1 MRFSFVH
8 AADLHIDSPLI
19 GLSFKD
25 KVVAARFAQAGR
37 RAVEALVNEVITTK
51 AAFLIIA
58 GDIFDGDWKDVTT
71 GLFFVR
77 AISELHR
84 QGVPV
89 FMVRGNHDADSL
101 MSRELRYPDSVKQFD
116 SSKAETIAL
125 EKYKVALHGRSFPTR
140 LMTADFVS
148 TYPIRRDGWLNIG
161 VLHTSLDGSRG
172 HEGYAPCTVDDLKR
186 YDYDYWALGHVHAA
200 EIVNR
205 DPWIVFPGN
214 LQGRNP
220 RETGAKGAV
229 RVTVEDGRIVDVTPL
244 VLDGARWDHLSVDV
258 SDDATETDMFN
269 RIKAA
274 LETAQAKSAG
284 RPLAARITLTG
295 TTPLHNKLIAQHEE
309 LLDDLRAAGFQAASD
324 CWVEQIKIKT
334 YVPPPSA
341 HLARDAE
348 SIDVDG
354 LLSAAA
360 ADQQFEA
367 ELSDL
372 VKAIADKMPKDLRDE
387 FAQSEA
393 VRTLAA
399 DARALL
405 LGRLS

>member
-8 AADLHIDSPLI
+8 SADLHIDSPLV

-25 KVVAARFAQAGR
+25 KAVAARFTQAGR
-37 RAVEALVNEVITTK
+37 RAVEALVNETIASN
-51 AAFLIIA
+51 AAFLIVA

-84 QGVPV
+84 RGIPV

-101 MSRELRYPDSVKQFD
+101 MSRELPYPRTVRQFS

-125 EKYKVALHGRSFPTR
+125 DDFKVALHGRSFPQR
-140 LMTADFVS
+140 LMSADFVS
-148 TYPIRRDGWLNIG
+148 TYPMRREGWVNIG

-172 HEGYAPCTVDDLKR
+172 HEGYAPCTIDDLKR
-186 YDYDYWALGHVHAA
+186 YGYDYWALGHVHAA
-200 EIVNR
+200 EIVCR

-229 RVTVEDGRIVDVTPL
+229 RVTVEDGRIVDVAPL
-244 VLDGARWDHLSVDV
+244 VLDSARWDHIRVDV
-258 SDDATETDMFN
+258 SGDATEADLFGRVKT
-269 RIKAA
+269 A
-274 LETAQAKSAG
+274 LEAAQAASGG
-284 RPLAARITLTG
+284 RPLAARITLSG
-295 TTPLHNKLIAQHEE
+295 TTPLHNRLVAQQEE

-324 CWVEQIKIKT
+324 CWVEQVRIKT
-334 YVPPPSA
+334 SSPPPAMHHAS
-341 HLARDAE
+341 DAE
-348 SIDVDG
+348 STDVEG
-354 LLSAAA
+354 LLSTAATN
-360 ADQQFEA
+360 QKFEA
-367 ELSDL
+367 ALSDL
-372 VKAIADKMPKDLRDE
+372 VKTITEKMPKDLREE

-393 VRTLAA
+393 VRTLSS

>member
-1 MRFSFVH
+1 MRFSFIH
-8 AADLHIDSPLI
+8 AADLHIDSPLV

-25 KVVAARFAQAGR
+25 KAVAARFAQAGR
-37 RAVEALVNEVITTK
+37 RAVEALVNETIANN
-51 AAFLIIA
+51 AAFLIVA
-58 GDIFDGDWKDVTT
+58 GDIFDGDWKDVAT

-84 QGVPV
+84 RGISV

-101 MSRELRYPDSVKQFD
+101 MSRELPYPETVRHFS

-125 EKYKVALHGRSFPTR
+125 DDFKVALHGRSFPKR
-140 LMTADFVS
+140 LTSADFIS
-148 TYPIRRDGWLNIG
+148 TYPMRREGWVNIG

-172 HEGYAPCTVDDLKR
+172 HESYAPCTIDDLKR
-186 YDYDYWALGHVHAA
+186 YGYDYWALGHVHEA
-200 EIVNR
+200 EIVCR

-220 RETGAKGAV
+220 RETGAKGAM

-244 VLDGARWDHLSVDV
+244 VLDGARWDHIRVDV
-258 SDDATETDMFN
+258 SGDATDEDLFGRVKT
-269 RIKAA
+269 A
-274 LETAQAKSAG
+274 LEAAQAAGEG
-284 RPLAARITLTG
+284 RPLAARITLSG
-295 TTPLHNKLIAQHEE
+295 TTPLHNRLVAQQEE

-324 CWVEQIKIKT
+324 CWVEQVRIQT
-334 YVPPPSA
+334 SSPPPAMQYAS
-341 HLARDAE
+341 DAE
-348 SIDVDG
+348 NIDVEG

-360 ADQQFEA
+360 TDREFEA
-367 ELSDL
+367 ALSDL
-372 VKAIADKMPKDLRDE
+372 VNTIAEKMPREMREE

-393 VRTLAA
+393 VSNLSS

>member
-1 MRFSFVH
+1 MRYSFIH
-8 AADLHIDSPLI
+8 AADLHIDSPLV

-25 KVVAARFAQAGR
+25 KTVAARFAHAGR
-37 RAVEALVNEVITTK
+37 RAVEALVQETIESD

-58 GDIFDGDWKDVTT
+58 GDIFDGDWKDVAT

-84 QGVPV
+84 RGIPV

-101 MSRELRYPDSVKQFD
+101 MSRELPYPDSVRQF
-116 SSKAETIAL
+116 SSVRAETIEL
-125 EKYKVALHGRSFPTR
+125 EPYKAALHGRSFPQR
-140 LMTADFVS
+140 LMAADFVS
-148 TYPIRRDGWLNIG
+148 TYPKRREGWVNIG

-186 YDYDYWALGHVHAA
+186 FGYDYWALGHVHAA
-200 EIVNR
+200 EIVSR

-220 RETGAKGAV
+220 RETGAKGAM
-229 RVTVEDGRIVDVTPL
+229 RVTVEDGRVTEVTPL
-244 VLDGARWDHLSVDV
+244 ALDGARWDHLRIDV
-258 SDDATETDMFN
+258 SGDTDE
-269 RIKAA
+269 AA
-274 LETAQAKSAG
+274 LFGRVKAVLEAAQTQSQG

-295 TTPLHNKLIAQHEE
+295 TTPLHNKLVAEQEE
-309 LLDDLRAAGFQAASD
+309 WLDNLRSAGFQTAAD
-324 CWVEQIKIKT
+324 CWVEQVRIET
-334 YVPPPSA
+334 SPPRSFPPV
-341 HLARDAE
+341 DDTD
-348 SIDVDG
+348 SIDVEG

-360 ADQQFEA
+360 TDREFEA
-367 ELSDL
+367 ALSEL
-372 VKAIADKMPKDLRDE
+372 VKTIAEKMPKDLRE
-387 FAQSEA
+387 QFARSEA
-393 VRTLAA
+393 VTTLAT

>member
-1 MRFSFVH
+1 MRFSFIH

-25 KVVAARFAQAGR
+25 QAVAAQFAQAGR
-37 RAVEALVNEVITTK
+37 RAVETLVNEALTSN

-84 QGVPV
+84 QGIPV

-101 MSRELRYPDSVKQFD
+101 MSRDLPYPESVKQF
-116 SSKAETIAL
+116 SSGKAETIKL
-125 EKYKVALHGRSFPTR
+125 EDYKVALHGRSFPTR
-140 LMTADFVS
+140 LMTTDFVS
-148 TYPIRRDGWLNIG
+148 TYPMRHDGWLNIG

-186 YDYDYWALGHVHAA
+186 YGYDYWALGHVHAA
-200 EIVNR
+200 EIVSR

-220 RETGAKGAV
+220 RETGAKGAM
-229 RVTVEDGRIVDVTPL
+229 RVTVEDGRIIDVTPL
-244 VLDGARWDHLSVDV
+244 ALDGARWDHLSVDV
-258 SDDATETDMFN
+258 SDDATEADMFDSM
-269 RIKAA
+269 KTA
-274 LETAQAKSAG
+274 LQAAQAASAG

-295 TTPLHNKLIAQHEE
+295 TTPLHNKLIARHEE

-334 YVPPPSA
+334 SA
-341 HLARDAE
+341 PGLTAHRTTVAE
-348 SIDVDG
+348 SIDVED

-360 ADQQFEA
+360 TDQKFAA
-367 ELSDL
+367 ELTNL
-372 VKAIADKMPKDLRDE
+372 VKTVADKMPKDLRDE

-393 VRTLAA
+393 VKTLAA
-399 DARALL
+399 DARAML

>member
-1 MRFSFVH
+1 MRFSFIH

-25 KVVAARFAQAGR
+25 QAVAARFAQAGR
-37 RAVEALVNEVITTK
+37 RAVEALVNEVITSK

-58 GDIFDGDWKDVTT
+58 GDVFDGDWKDVAT

-84 QGVPV
+84 EGIPV

-101 MSRELRYPDSVKQFD
+101 MSRDLPYPESVKQFS
-116 SSKAETIAL
+116 SSKAETITL
-125 EKYKVALHGRSFPTR
+125 EDYKVALHGRSFPTR
-140 LMTADFVS
+140 LITADFVN
-148 TYPIRRDGWLNIG
+148 TYPMRREGWLNIG

-186 YDYDYWALGHVHAA
+186 YGYDYWALGHVHAA
-200 EIVNR
+200 DIVSR

-229 RVTVEDGRIVDVTPL
+229 RVTVEDGRIADVTPL
-244 VLDGARWDHLSVDV
+244 ILDGARWDHLSVDV
-258 SDDATETDMFN
+258 SDEATESDMFD
-269 RIKAA
+269 RVKTA
-274 LETAQAKSAG
+274 LEAAQADSAG
-284 RPLAARITLTG
+284 RPLAVRITLTG
-295 TTPLHNKLIAQHEE
+295 TTPLHNKLIAQQED

-324 CWVEQIKIKT
+324 CWVEQVKIKT
-334 YVPPPSA
+334 SAPPPAA
-341 HLARDAE
+341 HRASDAE
-348 SIDVDG
+348 SIDVEG
-354 LLSAAA
+354 LLSAATTDQEFA
-360 ADQQFEA
+360 AA
-367 ELSDL
+367 LPDL
-372 VKAIADKMPKDLRDE
+372 VKAIADKMPKDLRGE
-387 FAQSEA
+387 FLQSEA
-393 VRTLAA
+393 IKTLAA